1 MLCRNQAKKKKE
13 LQQTVVALKQSKDR
27 TEKMWI
33 KTKKKNQIRKEEG
46 EVTTK
51 TELKLI
57 DDYREKL

>member
-33 KTKKKNQIRKEEG
+33 KTKKK
-46 EVTTK
+46 
-51 TELKLI
+51 KLDQERGGRGDNEDRI
-57 DDYREKL
+57 KADR